1 MFNIVQRWFG
11 AIAVRWQ
18 MLLVRL
24 TTIKR
29 AWRGR
34 GGGGGRPT
42 RATRDEVAAI
52 ALELSQLER
61 KQLVGQA
68 AVGAVVVAGVALAVW
83 AAR

>member
-1 MFNIVQRWFG
+1 MFAIVQRWFG
-11 AIAVRWQ
+11 AIAVRRQ
-18 MLLVRL
+18 MLHDQACTEGARRW
-24 TTIKR
+24 T
-29 AWRGR
+29 AD
-34 GGGGGRPT
+34 P
-42 RATRDEVAAI
+42 ATRDEVAAI

>member
-1 MFNIVQRWFG
+1 MFAIVQRWFG
-11 AIAVRWQ
+11 AIAVRRQ
-18 MLLVRL
+18 MLLDRL

-29 AWRGR
+29 ARRGR
-34 GGGGGRPT
+34 GGGRPT